1 MKIPTALPVWALA
14 AALLSPVAT
23 ASAAEPAG
31 ATTTTTYRVRQ
42 TAKLSE
48 IPAGAKDVKWWV
60 AIPDDER
67 HQDVLDLTVV
77 SAPGTWR
84 FVTEPDRANRF
95 LYIEVAHPGTDTL
108 AATVEFTVRRQSVFV
123 DVDPTQVG
131 PITDTLRRLF
141 SDELRQD
148 APYMAVTA
156 NVRAM
161 ADAAC
166 GTETNVA
173 TQAGLLLAAVADRVN
188 HYSIDTTV
196 PKCSPGDAEACM
208 AKGGGCCTD
217 LHSLFIACARARG
230 IPSRL
235 QMGYRLREPN
245 AGKEVDPGY
254 RCWAEYFLPGYGWV
268 PADIVEADDP
278 KGLGRT
284 RWFSGLTERRVW
296 LNSGREFDLAGR
308 ADSTHRVNTVVVGH
322 AEIDGVEVRVIP
334 DEALNLP
341 AQITRTVLYT
351 ESNSTPAIASSRQ
364 P

>member
-1 MKIPTALPVWALA
+1 MKIPSTLFASALA
-14 AALLSPVAT
+14 VAALSPVGAAT
-23 ASAAEPAG
+23 AAVPDNV
-31 ATTTTTYRVRQ
+31 TTYRVRQ
-42 TAKLSE
+42 TAKLSG
-48 IPAGAKDVKWWV
+48 IPAGAKHVKWWV

-67 HQDVLDLTVV
+67 HQDVLDLTVT

-95 LYIEVAHPGTDTL
+95 LYIEVANPGTDTL

-123 DVDPTQVG
+123 DIDPAQVG
-131 PITDTLRRLF
+131 PITDTHRRLF
-141 SDELRQD
+141 TDELRQD

-156 NVRAM
+156 GVRQM

-166 GTETNVA
+166 GAETNVA
-173 TQAGLLLAAVADRVN
+173 KQASLLLAAVADRVN

-217 LHSLFIACARARG
+217 LHALFIACARARG
-230 IPSRL
+230 IPARL

-268 PADIVEADDP
+268 STDIVEADDP
-278 KGLGRT
+278 KGLGRA

-308 ADSTHRVNTVVVGH
+308 AVTAHRVNTVVVGH
-322 AEIDGVEVRVIP
+322 AEIDGKEVRVIP

-341 AQITRTVLYT
+341 AQITRTVFYT
-351 ESNSTPAIASSRQ
+351 ESKTAPSVASSQQ